1 MKKTL
6 NILLA
11 VCALFAFTACGN
23 TNQSSDD
30 AVKQAEVQKQV
41 DDLKEQVSKLKD
53 EQDGVE
59 HKPVVKTE
67 TKAET
72 KAESKIETKAETKP
86 ETKIE
91 AKAESKPA
99 EKNVVSPD
107 AEPAKIN
114 GVALHIANI
123 IEIANLTDKNG
134 EKEVVQD
141 TASITIDTPKDQAN
155 ISGDAVTF
163 TGTLS
168 AGATKIVAK
177 SSADNDPYT
186 LQSFKAGSTK
196 FTYKAAL
203 AFKNLKVGKNTFE
216 FTAYFKDGTTKTAT
230 ATINY
235 SK

>member
-6 NILLA
+6 NIILA
-11 VCALFAFTACGN
+11 VSAFFAFTACGN
-23 TNQSSDD
+23 PNQSADD
-30 AVKQAEVQKQV
+30 AAKQAEVQKQV
-41 DDLKEQVSKLKD
+41 DELKEQVSKLKD

-59 HKPVVKTE
+59 HVQVAKTEVKTE
-67 TKAET
+67 IKTDT
-72 KAESKIETKAETKP
+72 SIETKPVEPVQTNGIALQ
-86 ETKIE
+86 IE
-91 AKAESKPA
+91 NIVKMTGLEIKTE
-99 EKNVVSPD
+99 EKVVV
-107 AEPAKIN
+107 K
-114 GVALHIANI
+114 
-123 IEIANLTDKNG
+123 
-134 EKEVVQD
+134 D
-141 TASITIDTPKDQAN
+141 TTSIVIDTPKDQSN

-163 TGTLS
+163 TGTIS

-186 LQSFKAGSTK
+186 LQSFKAGSKK

-230 ATINY
+230 VTINY

>member
-23 TNQSSDD
+23 PNQSSDD
-30 AVKQAEVQKQV
+30 AAKQAEVQKQV

-67 TKAET
+67 AKTET
-72 KAESKIETKAETKP
+72 KAEAKP
-86 ETKIE
+86 EE
-91 AKAESKPA
+91 KADVKA
-99 EKNVVSPD
+99 VASPD

-123 IEIANLTDKNG
+123 AKIANVEIKTE
-134 EKEVVQD
+134 EKEVVKD

-155 ISGDAVTF
+155 LSGDAVTF

-177 SSADNDPYT
+177 SSADNDPYV

-216 FTAYFKDGTTKTAT
+216 FTATFKDGTTKTAT
-230 ATINY
+230 VTINF

>member
-6 NILLA
+6 NIILA
-11 VCALFAFTACGN
+11 VSAFFAFTACGN
-23 TNQSSDD
+23 PNQSADD
-30 AVKQAEVQKQV
+30 AAKQAEVQKQV
-41 DDLKEQVSKLKD
+41 DELKEQVSKLKD

-59 HKPVVKTE
+59 HVQVAKTEVKTE
-67 TKAET
+67 IKTDAN
-72 KAESKIETKAETKP
+72 IETKP
-86 ETKIE
+86 
-91 AKAESKPA
+91 
-99 EKNVVSPD
+99 V
-107 AEPAKIN
+107 EPVQTN
-114 GVALHIANI
+114 GVALQIANI
-123 IEIANLTDKNG
+123 VKMTGLEIKTE
-134 EKEVVQD
+134 EKVVVKD
-141 TASITIDTPKDQAN
+141 TTSIVIDTPKDQAN

-163 TGTLS
+163 TGTIS

-186 LQSFKAGSTK
+186 LQSFKAGSKK

-230 ATINY
+230 VTINY

>member
-6 NILLA
+6 NIILA
-11 VCALFAFTACGN
+11 VSALFAFTACGN
-23 TNQSSDD
+23 PNQSADD
-30 AVKQAEVQKQV
+30 AAKQAEVQKQV

-53 EQDGVE
+53 DQDGVE
-59 HKPVVKTE
+59 HKPVAKTEVKTDV
-67 TKAET
+67 
-72 KAESKIETKAETKP
+72 KP
-86 ETKIE
+86 V
-91 AKAESKPA
+91 
-99 EKNVVSPD
+99 EKNVVPTD
-107 AEPAKIN
+107 AEPTKIS

-123 IEIANLTDKNG
+123 IEIANLADKNG

-141 TASITIDTPKDQAN
+141 IASITIDTPKDQAN
-155 ISGDAVTF
+155 LSGDGVTF

-177 SSADNDPYT
+177 SSADNDPYV

-203 AFKNLKVGKNTFE
+203 AFKNLKIGKNTFE
-216 FTAYFKDGTTKTAT
+216 FTATFKDGTTKTAT
-230 ATINY
+230 VTINF

>member
-6 NILLA
+6 NIILA
-11 VCALFAFTACGN
+11 VSAFFAFTACGN
-23 TNQSSDD
+23 PNQSADD
-30 AVKQAEVQKQV
+30 AAKQAEVQKQV
-41 DDLKEQVSKLKD
+41 DELKEQVSKLKD

-59 HKPVVKTE
+59 HVQVAKTEVKTE
-67 TKAET
+67 IKTDT
-72 KAESKIETKAETKP
+72 SIETKP
-86 ETKIE
+86 
-91 AKAESKPA
+91 
-99 EKNVVSPD
+99 V
-107 AEPAKIN
+107 EPLQTN
-114 GVALHIANI
+114 GIALQIANI
-123 IEIANLTDKNG
+123 VKMTGLEIKTE
-134 EKEVVQD
+134 EKVVVKD
-141 TASITIDTPKDQAN
+141 TTSIVIDTPKDQAN

-163 TGTLS
+163 TGTIS

-186 LQSFKAGSTK
+186 LQSFKAGSKK

-230 ATINY
+230 VTINY

>member
-6 NILLA
+6 NIILA
-11 VCALFAFTACGN
+11 VSAFFAFTACGN
-23 TNQSSDD
+23 PNQSADD
-30 AVKQAEVQKQV
+30 AAKQAEVQKQV
-41 DDLKEQVSKLKD
+41 DELKEQVSKLKD

-59 HKPVVKTE
+59 HVPVAKTEVKTE
-67 TKAET
+67 IKTDT
-72 KAESKIETKAETKP
+72 NIETKPVEPVQTNGIALQ
-86 ETKIE
+86 IE
-91 AKAESKPA
+91 NIVKMTGLEIKTE
-99 EKNVVSPD
+99 EKVVV
-107 AEPAKIN
+107 K
-114 GVALHIANI
+114 
-123 IEIANLTDKNG
+123 
-134 EKEVVQD
+134 D
-141 TASITIDTPKDQAN
+141 TTSIVIDTPKDQAN

-163 TGTLS
+163 TGTIS

-186 LQSFKAGSTK
+186 LQSFKAGSKK

-230 ATINY
+230 VTINY